1 MRKRI
6 IAALFACFFLFSTP
20 LCVFAAVETTSGAA
34 NGQSVYIAGN
44 PDLYPIEYY
53 DTEAKAYKGML
64 PDLYGEISERT
75 GLNFTYIRGG
85 TVNEQNRLAKNRQ
98 VEIVSAHRRGE
109 VAALSDEVRLLCFEQ
124 NGETIDI
131 WIGFTDIADSTVI
144 ASVKE
149 AIGNIPD
156 SELLALALQASAQP
170 RKMVSVRWLL
180 LVILVLLAV
189 IAVLTALVARNR
201 RKIKRSL
208 QDKLTDPLTG
218 IGNDKYFAQ
227 NYRSAVTADSYSL
240 YYVIYISL
248 NLQRIEKFIGTAE
261 AEEVE
266 RYAANILAS
275 FVGEQDFAARIGYG
289 AFLCAYQCPS
299 EEEMGVRATE
309 LLNKL
314 NAYKQTFLE
323 ECRTLFRAG
332 IYHLNSA
339 NIPLETVSMNAR
351 QGYLLAHQ
359 NKQPYIF
366 VTDAL
371 LNKEAAK
378 AKLQRRLSDAIKN
391 GEFKMYMQFI
401 VDAKSGVILGAEAV
415 SRWYHPENGV
425 LLPAQYIEAMY
436 TSGLIEQLDFYIFE
450 QVCRQLDHWSK
461 TDKKHLWISCNFTRE
476 TVSHSDFF
484 SRFEETVNRY
494 AFDRNKLIIEL
505 AEDSLAD
512 NKAVA
517 YQNILACKNSGFK
530 IALDDFGSG
539 YSSFSDLCDYPI
551 DLIKIDRHIVVKSIT
566 PRGNALLRGIIK
578 LAHDLGIKV
587 LCEGVETEKENINS
601 INADCDYIQGYYY
614 SHVLPQEE
622 TERYFLKYQNAKKQ
636 EPSA

>member
-1 MRKRI
+1 
-6 IAALFACFFLFSTP
+6 
-20 LCVFAAVETTSGAA
+20 
-34 NGQSVYIAGN
+34 
-44 PDLYPIEYY
+44 
-53 DTEAKAYKGML
+53 
-64 PDLYGEISERT
+64 
-75 GLNFTYIRGG
+75 
-85 TVNEQNRLAKNRQ
+85 
-98 VEIVSAHRRGE
+98 
-109 VAALSDEVRLLCFEQ
+109 
-124 NGETIDI
+124 
-131 WIGFTDIADSTVI
+131 
-144 ASVKE
+144 
-149 AIGNIPD
+149 
-156 SELLALALQASAQP
+156 
-170 RKMVSVRWLL
+170 
-180 LVILVLLAV
+180 
-189 IAVLTALVARNR
+189 
-201 RKIKRSL
+201 
-208 QDKLTDPLTG
+208 
-218 IGNDKYFAQ
+218 
-227 NYRSAVTADSYSL
+227 
-240 YYVIYISL
+240 
-248 NLQRIEKFIGTAE
+248 
-261 AEEVE
+261 
-266 RYAANILAS
+266 
-275 FVGEQDFAARIGYG
+275 
-289 AFLCAYQCPS
+289 
-299 EEEMGVRATE
+299 
-309 LLNKL
+309 
-314 NAYKQTFLE
+314 
-323 ECRTLFRAG
+323 
-332 IYHLNSA
+332 
-339 NIPLETVSMNAR
+339 MNAR

-505 AEDSLAD
+505 TEDSLAD

-636 EPSA
+636 EPST